1 MPYSLYDIR
10 FFFTPHQMI
19 FFLPPASKKSCH
31 IYIFSK
37 RMWVFFTIGYL
48 WNLKFT
54 FDGNTFSILIQVF
67 EKSLNIFRRRW
78 LVFTYARPSRLTIF
92 TKWRKWDR
100 IMQDLE
106 RENVCV
112 YKIEVWLFIYK
123 LTMCMAKIICKD
135 AVHYTD
141 WKNVKD
147 F

>member
-1 MPYSLYDIR
+1 
-10 FFFTPHQMI
+10 
-19 FFLPPASKKSCH
+19 
-31 IYIFSK
+31 
-37 RMWVFFTIGYL
+37 MWVFFTIGYL

-54 FDGNTFSILIQVF
+54 FDGNTFFHPYPGFWEVF
-67 EKSLNIFRRRW
+67 EYISKT
-78 LVFTYARPSRLTIF
+78 VARVCIYTTFSVDDF
-92 TKWRKWDR
+92 HKMTKMRQR

>member
-1 MPYSLYDIR
+1 MR
-10 FFFTPHQMI
+10 
-19 FFLPPASKKSCH
+19 
-31 IYIFSK
+31 
-37 RMWVFFTIGYL
+37 VFFTIGYL
-48 WNLKFT
+48 WNLKFA
-54 FDGNTFSILIQVF
+54 FDGNTFFHPYPGFWEVF
-67 EKSLNIFRRRW
+67 EYISKMVVRVYIYTTFSIDDFHKM
-78 LVFTYARPSRLTIF
+78 
-92 TKWRKWDR
+92 TKMRQR